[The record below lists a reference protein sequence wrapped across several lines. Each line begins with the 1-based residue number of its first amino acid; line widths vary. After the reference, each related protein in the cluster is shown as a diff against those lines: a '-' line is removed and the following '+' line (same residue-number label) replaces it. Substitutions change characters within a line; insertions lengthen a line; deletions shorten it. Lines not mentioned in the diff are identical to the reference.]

1 LIDPVALAQAGPVVI
16 LLVGIGLLFR
26 AFVRGDIVPGWL
38 FKLEQE
44 QRQKAETQ
52 AERNA
57 EALAALAKVATNG
70 KLPNAG
76 APLNG

>member
-1 LIDPVALAQAGPVVI
+1 MGPAELAQAGPVAI

-26 AFVRGDIVPGWL
+26 AFIKGDIVPGHIYRQ
-38 FKLEQE
+38 EVE

-57 EALAALAKVATNG
+57 EALAALAKVAANG
-70 KLPNAG
+70 IR
-76 APLNG
+76 NGHG